1 MKRPLLRSRLMIN
14 CPAIFFLALVAVFVV
29 IADASRAMAQ
39 PVSEA
44 DLEQAAKREGKIRI
58 VVYPSYRPVVKGFE
72 EKYGIKVEGI
82 YVDEPNIQRRVS
94 TESEAGV
101 FQIDLFTTTTG
112 PIGSI
117 LNKRALPYT
126 PKGFEKVADVKKM
139 LPAGWNQTPL
149 VRNVVGVA
157 YNKELVPP
165 HQVPKSIYDLL
176 KPEFK
181 GKIISRTPWLGSNWI
196 VHILSY
202 YTWFNEDMNSW
213 RDYWSRLKANVGRFE
228 SGFVQ
233 LHTAVGLKEFPMGVY
248 SLQYA
253 TKVWGGSYPAL
264 AYSTFKEGGIWWPNM
279 AVVHAKA
286 PRPNAA
292 KLFTNFLISDEGQR
306 LFAKEGLIPAN
317 KNIPPSDEIKEAL
330 EGTTL
335 LGGQAHIIL
344 VRETVEREE
353 EWKDRIQKVYQ

>member
-1 MKRPLLRSRLMIN
+1 MKRPLLRSRLMIS
-14 CPAIFFLALVAVFVV
+14 CPAIFLLALVAVFVV

-117 LNKRALPYT
+117 LNKWALPYT

-139 LPAGWNQTPL
+139 LPPGWNQTPL
-149 VRNVVGVA
+149 IMNVVGVA

-228 SGFVQ
+228 AGFVQ
-233 LHTAVGLKEFPMGVY
+233 LHTAVGLKEFPMGIY

-279 AVVHAKA
+279 AVVHTKA
-286 PRPNAA
+286 PHPNAA

-344 VRETVEREE
+344 VRETVEREA
-353 EWKDRIQKVYQ
+353 EWKDRIQKIYQ